1 MKLNE
6 INLISD
12 EIKVIQKEINILGK
26 MEINIF

>member
-6 INLISD
+6 LNLISD

>member
-6 INLISD
+6 LNLISD

-26 MEINIF
+26 MEINIL